1 MKPGRILASEIAAY
15 LRCPRLV
22 YFRSQSGDDGQRIV
36 DTKYLTRLI
45 LKELALTHH
54 RTVARDGAG
63 DAGGVDDTDNAGD
76 ADEIDVVDEVGTV
89 DDVIGRLRNELG
101 RIVDELLVLYRAE
114 LSGVDRQTVVD
125 AADSIDID
133 VIGTQIAEYVRIIG
147 KDALLTKIT
156 PCAVEH
162 TMYSDALGI
171 AGAPDKLVRIDGSVL
186 PYLIRTGEKPDQGTW
201 KPDRLQITA
210 CAMLV
215 EETFGQAVKYGIV
228 EYSRFFELREVNI
241 RSKDRRRVLEL
252 RNRIRRIKDGKMPDR
267 PRGAPCEFCTFE
279 ENCVAQRSLASK
291 FF

>member
-1 MKPGRILASEIAAY
+1 MKQGRILASEIAAY

-22 YFRSQSGDDGQRIV
+22 YFRSQLVDDEQKIV

-54 RTVARDGAG
+54 RIVARDGAG

-76 ADEIDVVDEVGTV
+76 ADEVDTV
-89 DDVIGRLRNELG
+89 NDVIERLRTELK

-114 LSGVDRQTVVD
+114 LSGVDQQMVAD

-133 VIGTQIAEYVRIIG
+133 VIGSQIAEYVRIIG
-147 KDALLTKIT
+147 KDTLLMKIT

-162 TMYSDALGI
+162 TLYSDALGI
-171 AGAPDKLVRIDGSVL
+171 AGAPDKLVRIDGGVL
-186 PYLIRTGEKPDQGTW
+186 PYIIRTGEKPDQGTW

-215 EETFGQAVKYGIV
+215 EETFEQAVKYGIV
-228 EYSRFFELREVNI
+228 EYARFFELREVNI
-241 RSKDRRRVLEL
+241 RSRDRRRVLEL
-252 RNRIRRIKDGKMPDR
+252 RNRIRRIKDGRMPDR
-267 PRGAPCEFCTFE
+267 PRDAPCEFCAFE
-279 ENCVAQRSLASK
+279 EDCVAQRSLASK

>member
-15 LRCPRLV
+15 LRCPRLI
-22 YFRSQSGDDGQRIV
+22 YFRSQLVDDEQRIV

-54 RTVARDGAG
+54 HTVARDGVG
-63 DAGGVDDTDNAGD
+63 DAGD
-76 ADEIDVVDEVGTV
+76 ADAIKGVDAV
-89 DDVIGRLRNELG
+89 DDVIERLRTELK

-114 LSGVDRQTVVD
+114 LSGVDRQMVAD

-147 KDALLTKIT
+147 KDALLMKIT

-171 AGAPDKLVRIDGSVL
+171 AGAPDKLVRIDGGVL

-228 EYSRFFELREVNI
+228 EYSRSFELREVNI
-241 RSKDRRRVLEL
+241 RSRDRRRVLEL

-267 PRGAPCEFCTFE
+267 PRDAPCEFCAFE

>member
-1 MKPGRILASEIAAY
+1 MKQGRILASEIAAY

-22 YFRSQSGDDGQRIV
+22 YFRSQLVDDEQKIV

-54 RTVARDGAG
+54 RTVACDGAG
-63 DAGGVDDTDNAGD
+63 DAGGVDNTDNAGD
-76 ADEIDVVDEVGTV
+76 ADAVDEVDTV
-89 DDVIGRLRNELG
+89 NDMIGRLRTELK

-114 LSGVDRQTVVD
+114 LSGVDRQMVVD

-133 VIGTQIAEYVRIIG
+133 VIGSQIAEYVRIIG
-147 KDALLTKIT
+147 KDTLLTKIT

-171 AGAPDKLVRIDGSVL
+171 AGAPDKLVRIDGGVL
-186 PYLIRTGEKPDQGTW
+186 PYLVRTGEKPDQGTW

-215 EETFGQAVKYGIV
+215 EETFGQVVKYGTV
-228 EYSRFFELREVNI
+228 EYARFFELREVSI

-252 RNRIRRIKDGKMPDR
+252 RNRIRRIKDGRMPDR
-267 PRGAPCEFCTFE
+267 PRDAPCEFCAFE
-279 ENCVAQRSLASK
+279 EDCTAQRSLASK

>member
-1 MKPGRILASEIAAY
+1 MKQGRILASEIAAY

-22 YFRSQSGDDGQRIV
+22 YFRSQSGADEQKIV

-63 DAGGVDDTDNAGD
+63 DACGVDDTDNAGD
-76 ADEIDVVDEVGTV
+76 ADEVDEVN
-89 DDVIGRLRNELG
+89 DVIERLRTELK

-114 LSGVDRQTVVD
+114 LSGVDRPMVVD

-133 VIGTQIAEYVRIIG
+133 MIGSQIAEYVRIIG
-147 KDALLTKIT
+147 KDTLLTKIT

-162 TMYSDALGI
+162 TLYSDALGI
-171 AGAPDKLVRIDGSVL
+171 AGAPDKLVRIDGGVL

-228 EYSRFFELREVNI
+228 EYARFFELREVNI
-241 RSKDRRRVLEL
+241 RSRDRRRVLEL
-252 RNRIRRIKDGKMPDR
+252 RNRIRRIKEGRMPDR
-267 PRGAPCEFCTFE
+267 PLDAPCEFCTFE
-279 ENCVAQRSLASK
+279 DDCVAQRSLASK

>member
-15 LRCPRLV
+15 LRCPRLI
-22 YFRSQSGDDGQRIV
+22 YFRSQSGDDEQRII
-36 DTKYLTRLI
+36 DTKYLTHLI

-54 RTVARDGAG
+54 CTVARGGAG
-63 DAGGVDDTDNAGD
+63 DADD
-76 ADEIDVVDEVGTV
+76 ADAIE
-89 DDVIGRLRNELG
+89 RLRTELK
-101 RIVDELLVLYRAE
+101 RITDELLVLYRAE
-114 LSGVDRQTVVD
+114 LSGVDRQIAED
-125 AADSIDID
+125 AADSIDIN
-133 VIGTQIAEYVRIIG
+133 VISIQIAKQVKITG
-147 KDALLTKIT
+147 KDALLMKIT

-171 AGAPDKLVRIDGSVL
+171 AGAPDKLVRIDGDVL
-186 PYLIRTGEKPDQGTW
+186 PYLIRTGEKPDHGTW

-215 EETFGQAVKYGIV
+215 EETFGQTVKCGIV
-228 EYSRFFELREVNI
+228 EYARFFELREVNI
-241 RSKDRRRVLEL
+241 KSKDRRKVLEL

-267 PRGAPCEFCTFE
+267 PRDAPCEFCAFK

>member
-1 MKPGRILASEIAAY
+1 MKTGRILASEIAAY
-15 LRCPRLV
+15 LRCPRLI
-22 YFRSQSGDDGQRIV
+22 YFRSQLVGDEQRIV

-76 ADEIDVVDEVGTV
+76 ADEVDTV
-89 DDVIGRLRNELG
+89 NDVIERLRTELK

-114 LSGVDRQTVVD
+114 LSGVDQQMVAD

-133 VIGTQIAEYVRIIG
+133 VIGSQIAEYVRIIG
-147 KDALLTKIT
+147 KDTLLMKIT

-162 TMYSDALGI
+162 TLYSDALGI
-171 AGAPDKLVRIDGSVL
+171 AGAPDKLVRIDGGVL
-186 PYLIRTGEKPDQGTW
+186 PYIIRTGEKPDQGTW

-215 EETFGQAVKYGIV
+215 EETFEQAVKYGIV
-228 EYSRFFELREVNI
+228 EYARFFELREVNI
-241 RSKDRRRVLEL
+241 RSRDRRRVLEL
-252 RNRIRRIKDGKMPDR
+252 RNRIRRIKDGRMPDR
-267 PRGAPCEFCTFE
+267 PRDAPCEFCAFE
-279 ENCVAQRSLASK
+279 EDCVAQRSLASK

>member
-1 MKPGRILASEIAAY
+1 MKPDRILASEIAAY

-22 YFRSQSGDDGQRIV
+22 YFRSQSGVDEQRIV

-54 RTVARDGAG
+54 CTVARYGVGDTG
-63 DAGGVDDTDNAGD
+63 DAGMVKGVDAIDD
-76 ADEIDVVDEVGTV
+76 AIERLHTELKRIIDEI
-89 DDVIGRLRNELG
+89 LA
-101 RIVDELLVLYRAE
+101 LYRAE
-114 LSGVDRQTVVD
+114 LSGVDRQMVID

-133 VIGTQIAEYVRIIG
+133 VIGTQIAEYVGMIG

-162 TMYSDALGI
+162 TLYSDALGI
-171 AGAPDKLVRIDGSVL
+171 AGAPDKLVRIDGGVL

-215 EETFGQAVKYGIV
+215 EETFGHAVKCGIV
-228 EYSRFFELREVNI
+228 EYARFFELREVNI

-267 PRGAPCEFCTFE
+267 PRDAPCEFCAFE
-279 ENCVAQRSLASK
+279 ENCAAYRSLASK

>member
-1 MKPGRILASEIAAY
+1 MKTGRILASEIAAY
-15 LRCPRLV
+15 LRCPRLI
-22 YFRSQSGDDGQRIV
+22 YFRSQSEDAEQRII

-54 RTVARDGAG
+54 CTVARDG
-63 DAGGVDDTDNAGD
+63 VGD
-76 ADEIDVVDEVGTV
+76 ADDADNTAAIKQ
-89 DDVIGRLRNELG
+89 LRTELK
-101 RIVDELLVLYRAE
+101 RITDELLVLYRAE
-114 LSGVDRQTVVD
+114 LSGVDQQMVVD

-133 VIGTQIAEYVRIIG
+133 VISAQIAEYVRIIG

-162 TMYSDALGI
+162 TLYSDALGI
-171 AGAPDKLVRIDGSVL
+171 AGAPDKLVRINGGIL
-186 PYLIRTGEKPDQGTW
+186 PYLIRTGEKPDQGAW

-215 EETFGQAVKYGIV
+215 EETFGQTVKYGIV
-228 EYSRFFELREVNI
+228 EYARFFELREVQI
-241 RSKDRRRVLEL
+241 RLKDRRKILEL

-267 PRGAPCEFCTFE
+267 PRDAPCEFCAYT
-279 ENCVAQRSLASK
+279 ENCVTQRSLASK

>member
-1 MKPGRILASEIAAY
+1 MKTGRILASEIAAY

-22 YFRSQSGDDGQRIV
+22 YFRSQSGDDDQKIV

-54 RTVARDGAG
+54 CTVARDGTG
-63 DAGGVDDTDNAGD
+63 DAGD
-76 ADEIDVVDEVGTV
+76 ADAVKGVDGVN
-89 DDVIGRLRNELG
+89 DVIERLRTKLK

-114 LSGVDRQTVVD
+114 LSGVDRQMVSD

-133 VIGTQIAEYVRIIG
+133 VIGTQIAECVRIIG
-147 KDALLTKIT
+147 KDALLMKIT

-171 AGAPDKLVRIDGSVL
+171 AGAPDKLVRIDGVVL

-215 EETFGQAVKYGIV
+215 EETFGQVVKRGIV
-228 EYSRFFELREVNI
+228 EYARFFELREVNI

-267 PRGAPCEFCTFE
+267 PRDAPCEFCEFE

>member
-1 MKPGRILASEIAAY
+1 MKQGRILASEIAAY

-22 YFRSQSGDDGQRIV
+22 YFRSQLVDDEQKIV

-54 RTVARDGAG
+54 RIVARDGAG

-76 ADEIDVVDEVGTV
+76 ADEVDTV
-89 DDVIGRLRNELG
+89 NDVIERLRTELK

-114 LSGVDRQTVVD
+114 LSGVDQQMVAD

-133 VIGTQIAEYVRIIG
+133 VIGSQIAEYVRIIG
-147 KDALLTKIT
+147 KDTLLMKIT

-162 TMYSDALGI
+162 TLYSDALGI
-171 AGAPDKLVRIDGSVL
+171 AGAPDKLVRIDGGVL

-215 EETFGQAVKYGIV
+215 EETFEQAVKYGIV
-228 EYSRFFELREVNI
+228 EYARFFELREVNI
-241 RSKDRRRVLEL
+241 RSRDRRRVLEL
-252 RNRIRRIKDGKMPDR
+252 RNRIRRIKDGRMPDR
-267 PRGAPCEFCTFE
+267 PRDAPCEFCAFE
-279 ENCVAQRSLASK
+279 EDCVAQRSLASK